1 MTQLIPDKA
10 HFTFDNQIYQQSDV
24 TEKGFPLEPSPA
36 DALNCMHTH
45 QQTSIWFDMYKNRTH
60 LFYLRHFL
68 LVSFYEKLQIEIAEN
83 Q

>member
-1 MTQLIPDKA
+1 MTQLLPDKA
-10 HFTFDNQIYQQSDV
+10 HFTFDNQIYQQSDG

-36 DALNCMHTH
+36 DAHNCRHTH
-45 QQTSIWFDMYKNRTH
+45 QQTSNWFDMYKNSTH

-68 LVSFYEKLQIEIAEN
+68 LVSFYEKLQIEIGEN

>member
-36 DALNCMHTH
+36 DARNCTHTH
-45 QQTSIWFDMYKNRTH
+45 TSKQASGLICIK
-60 LFYLRHFL
+60 
-68 LVSFYEKLQIEIAEN
+68 IELTSSICDTFC
-83 Q
+83 